1 MDIIATTRHGKIR
14 GRVDRG
20 IASYRGIPYAAA
32 PFGVHRFR
40 APAPVEPWE
49 GVRDALE
56 FGPTAPQRP
65 YRPPLDRLIPE
76 VDVPGDECL
85 NLNVWA
91 PERAAGPLPV
101 LVWIHGGSLRN
112 GSAAMPL
119 YDGEAFAR
127 DGVVLVSVNYRLGV
141 EGFGVFPDAP
151 DNRGL
156 LDQIAALAW
165 VRDNIAGF
173 GGDPARV
180 TVCGESAGAISI
192 AALLTSPRAAGLFH
206 RAVLQSGAPH
216 TVPRDRGA
224 RTVRAMAKALR
235 VPATAEAFAAVDR
248 ARLLDA
254 QHEVAGG
261 ADPISGGPGFH
272 IVVDDDVVPADPP
285 PPSVDLLLGCNRE
298 EYRLW
303 FVPSGALDRVNGLT
317 LRLALLKFRIPGR
330 VARLY
335 RAGRPGAKP
344 GVILGEMATD
354 LLLRGPLNR
363 LADSRLPGA
372 GLPGSGHSGA
382 GTGGSPAAASPPG
395 GPAASGS
402 RPARTFF
409 YEFAWRSPV
418 LELGACHALEIGFVF
433 DNLRYGE
440 ALTGPDAPQPLA
452 DAMHRAWVGFA
463 ATGDP
468 GWAAWDG
475 RRPVRV
481 FDHPGTSTVLAP
493 RQEEL
498 RAWL

>member
-1 MDIIATTRHGKIR
+1 MDIIAATRHGKVR
-14 GRVDRG
+14 GRVDRS
-20 IASYRGIPYAAA
+20 IASYLGIPYAAA

-49 GVRDALE
+49 GIRDALE

-65 YRPPLDRLIPE
+65 YRPPLDRLIPD
-76 VDVPGDECL
+76 VDIPGEECL

-91 PERAAGPLPV
+91 PQAVGEPLPV

-119 YDGEAFAR
+119 YDGRAFAR

-156 LDQIAALAW
+156 LDQIAALTW

-173 GGDPARV
+173 GGDPGCV

-206 RAVLQSGAPH
+206 RAILQSGPPH
-216 TVPRDRGA
+216 TVTRDEGA
-224 RTVRAMAKALR
+224 RTVRAMAKTLR
-235 VPATAEAFAAVDR
+235 VPATAEEFARVDR
-248 ARLLDA
+248 ERLLDV
-254 QHEVAGG
+254 QDELVGR
-261 ADPISGGPGFH
+261 ADPVSGGPGFH

-303 FVPSGALDRVNGLT
+303 FVPSGAVDRVSRLT

-335 RAGRPGAKP
+335 RAGRPDAGP

-363 LADSRLPGA
+363 LADSRL
-372 GLPGSGHSGA
+372 
-382 GTGGSPAAASPPG
+382 T
-395 GPAASGS
+395 GS
-402 RPARTFF
+402 RPGDPLPGGSRRARTFF

-418 LELGACHALEIGFVF
+418 LGLGACHALEIGFVF
-433 DNLRYGE
+433 DNLRHGE
-440 ALTGPDAPQPLA
+440 ALSGPDAPQPLA
-452 DAMHRAWVGFA
+452 DVMHRAWVDFTA
-463 ATGDP
+463 SGDP
-468 GWAAWDG
+468 GWAAWDT

>member
-1 MDIIATTRHGKIR
+1 MDIIATTLQGKVR
-14 GRVDRG
+14 GRVEKG

-49 GVRDALE
+49 GIRDALE

-65 YRPPLDRLIPE
+65 YRPPLDQLIPD
-76 VDVPGDECL
+76 VDIPGDECL

-91 PERAAGPLPV
+91 PRTAGEPLPV

-119 YDGEAFAR
+119 YDGRAFAR
-127 DGVVLVSVNYRLGV
+127 DGVVLVSINYRLGV

-156 LDQIAALAW
+156 LDQIAALTW

-173 GGDPARV
+173 GGDPGCV
-180 TVCGESAGAISI
+180 TVCGESAGAISV

-206 RAVLQSGAPH
+206 RAILQSGPPH
-216 TVPRDRGA
+216 TVTREKGA
-224 RTVRAMAKALR
+224 GTVRAMAKTLR
-235 VPATAEAFAAVDR
+235 VPATAEEFARVDR
-248 ARLLDA
+248 ERLLDV
-254 QHEVAGG
+254 QDGLTGG
-261 ADPISGGPGFH
+261 ADPVSGGPGFH

-303 FVPSGALDRVNGLT
+303 FVPSGALDRVNRLT

-335 RAGRPGAKP
+335 RAGRPDAKP

-363 LADSRLPGA
+363 LADSRPGDPR
-372 GLPGSGHSGA
+372 PGDA
-382 GTGGSPAAASPPG
+382 
-395 GPAASGS
+395 
-402 RPARTFF
+402 RPVRTYF

-418 LELGACHALEIGFVF
+418 LGLGACHALEIGFVF
-433 DNLRYGE
+433 DNLRHGE
-440 ALTGPDAPQPLA
+440 ALSGPDAPQPLA
-452 DAMHRAWVGFA
+452 DVMHRAWVDFA
-463 ATGDP
+463 TSGDP
-468 GWAAWDG
+468 GWTAWDA

-481 FDHPGTSTVLAP
+481 FGHPGTSTVLAP

>member
-1 MDIIATTRHGKIR
+1 MDIIATTLQGKVR
-14 GRVDRG
+14 GRADGG
-20 IASYRGIPYAAA
+20 IATYLGIPYAAA

-49 GVRDALE
+49 GIRDALE

-65 YRPPLDRLIPE
+65 YRPPLDQLIPD
-76 VDVPGDECL
+76 VDIPGEECL

-91 PERAAGPLPV
+91 PRDGDGPLPV

-119 YDGEAFAR
+119 YDGRAFAR

-156 LDQIAALAW
+156 LDQIAALTW

-173 GGDPARV
+173 GGDPGCV

-206 RAVLQSGAPH
+206 RAVLQSGPPH
-216 TVPRDRGA
+216 TVTRGEGA

-235 VPATAEAFAAVDR
+235 VPATAEEFAGVDR
-248 ARLLDA
+248 ERLLDV
-254 QHEVAGG
+254 QDELVGR
-261 ADPISGGPGFH
+261 ADPVGGGPGFH

-303 FVPSGALDRVNGLT
+303 FVPGGAVDRVNGLT
-317 LRLALLKFRIPGR
+317 LRLALWKFRIPGR

-335 RAGRPGAKP
+335 RAGRPDAKP

-363 LADSRLPGA
+363 LADSRLA
-372 GLPGSGHSGA
+372 DSRVA
-382 GTGGSPAAASPPG
+382 DSPAADPRAAGSRITASRSG
-395 GPAASGS
+395 GS
-402 RPARTFF
+402 RPARTYF

-418 LELGACHALEIGFVF
+418 LGLGACHALEIGFVF
-433 DNLRYGE
+433 DNLRHGE
-440 ALTGPDAPQPLA
+440 ALSGPDAPQPLA
-452 DAMHRAWVGFA
+452 DAMHRAWVDFA
-463 ATGDP
+463 ASGDP
-468 GWAAWDG
+468 GWTAWDA

>member
-1 MDIIATTRHGKIR
+1 MDIIATTRHGKVR
-14 GRVDRG
+14 GRVDG
-20 IASYRGIPYAAA
+20 AVASYLGIPYAAA

-56 FGPTAPQRP
+56 FGPSAPQRP

-76 VDVPGDECL
+76 VDVPGEECL

-91 PERAAGPLPV
+91 PRAADGPLPV

-119 YDGEAFAR
+119 YDGGAFAR

-156 LDQIAALAW
+156 LDQIAALTW

-173 GGDPARV
+173 GGDPACV

-206 RAVLQSGAPH
+206 RAVLQSGPPH
-216 TVPRDRGA
+216 TVTRDRGA

-235 VPATAEAFAAVDR
+235 VPATAEGFAAVDR
-248 ARLLDA
+248 ERLLDA
-254 QHEVAGG
+254 QDEVVGG

-303 FVPSGALDRVNGLT
+303 FVPSGAVDRVGGLT
-317 LRLALLKFRIPGR
+317 LRLALLKFKIPGQ

-344 GVILGEMATD
+344 GVILGEIATD

-363 LADSRLPGA
+363 LADSRLPDA
-372 GLPGSGHSGA
+372 GLPDSRLPDT
-382 GTGGSPAAASPPG
+382 GTG
-395 GPAASGS
+395 GPAASAA

-418 LELGACHALEIGFVF
+418 LDLGACHALEIGFVF
-433 DNLRYGE
+433 DNLRHGE

-452 DAMHRAWVGFA
+452 DAMHRAWVDFA
-463 ATGDP
+463 AFGDP
-468 GWAAWDG
+468 GWTAWDS

-481 FDHPGTSTVLAP
+481 FDHPRTSTVLAP

>member
-1 MDIIATTRHGKIR
+1 MDIIAATRHGKVR
-14 GRVDRG
+14 GRVDG
-20 IASYRGIPYAAA
+20 SIASYLGIPYAAA

-49 GVRDALE
+49 GIRDALE

-65 YRPPLDRLIPE
+65 YRPPLDRLIPD
-76 VDVPGDECL
+76 VDIPGEECL

-91 PERAAGPLPV
+91 PRSVGEPLPV

-119 YDGEAFAR
+119 YDGRAFAR
-127 DGVVLVSVNYRLGV
+127 DGVVLVSINYRLGV

-156 LDQIAALAW
+156 LDQIAALTW

-173 GGDPARV
+173 GGDPGCV

-206 RAVLQSGAPH
+206 RAILQSGPPH
-216 TVPRDRGA
+216 TVTRDKGA

-235 VPATAEAFAAVDR
+235 VPATAEGFAGVDR
-248 ARLLDA
+248 GRLLDV
-254 QHEVAGG
+254 QDEVVGRG
-261 ADPISGGPGFH
+261 DPVSGGPGFH

-303 FVPSGALDRVNGLT
+303 FVPSGAVERVSRLT

-335 RAGRPGAKP
+335 RVGRPDAKP

-363 LADSRLPGA
+363 LADSRLTDSRPGDSRPA
-372 GLPGSGHSGA
+372 DSRPADSQPG
-382 GTGGSPAAASPPG
+382 
-395 GPAASGS
+395 GS

-433 DNLRYGE
+433 DNLRHGE
-440 ALTGPDAPQPLA
+440 ALSGPDAPQPLA
-452 DAMHRAWVGFA
+452 DVMHRAWVDF
-463 ATGDP
+463 TTSGDP
-468 GWAAWDG
+468 GWTAWDT

>member
-1 MDIIATTRHGKIR
+1 MDIIAATRHGKVR
-14 GRVDRG
+14 GRVDRS
-20 IASYRGIPYAAA
+20 IASYLGIPYAAA

-49 GVRDALE
+49 GIRDALE

-65 YRPPLDRLIPE
+65 YRAPLDQLIPD
-76 VDVPGDECL
+76 VDIPGEECL

-91 PERAAGPLPV
+91 PQAADEPLPV

-119 YDGEAFAR
+119 YDGRAFAR
-127 DGVVLVSVNYRLGV
+127 DGVVLVSINYRLGV

-156 LDQIAALAW
+156 LDQIAALTW

-173 GGDPARV
+173 GGDPGCV

-206 RAVLQSGAPH
+206 RAILQSGPPH
-216 TVPRDRGA
+216 TVTRGEGA

-235 VPATAEAFAAVDR
+235 VPATAEEFAGVDR
-248 ARLLDA
+248 ERLLDV
-254 QHEVAGG
+254 QDELVGR
-261 ADPISGGPGFH
+261 ADPVSGGPGFH
-272 IVVDDDVVPADPP
+272 IVVDDDVVPADPS

-303 FVPSGALDRVNGLT
+303 FVPSGAVDRVGGLT

-335 RAGRPGAKP
+335 RAARPDAKP

-363 LADSRLPGA
+363 LADSRLTDS
-372 GLPGSGHSGA
+372 LPGDSR
-382 GTGGSPAAASPPG
+382 PAD
-395 GPAASGS
+395 S

-418 LELGACHALEIGFVF
+418 LGLGACHALEIGFVF
-433 DNLRYGE
+433 DNLRHGE
-440 ALTGPDAPQPLA
+440 ALSGPDAPQPLA
-452 DAMHRAWVGFA
+452 DVMHRAWVDF
-463 ATGDP
+463 TTSGDP
-468 GWAAWDG
+468 GWTAWDT